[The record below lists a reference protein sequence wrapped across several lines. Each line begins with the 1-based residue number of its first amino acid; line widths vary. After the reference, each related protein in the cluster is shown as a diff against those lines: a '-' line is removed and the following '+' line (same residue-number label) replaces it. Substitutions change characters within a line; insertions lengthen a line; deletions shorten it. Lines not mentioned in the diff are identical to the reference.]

1 MANNDGVLHSKQ
13 PYKPLGLP
21 RYTSSILPAE
31 CQFIRRVSTAS
42 PHRICT
48 TTEREGRLFFVSGRK
63 VFHLPTRKR
72 HFREIQWYDTNGGN
86 LIKTQRSRKPVS
98 SYRISAEG
106 TRQLKEL
113 AQSMER
119 SESNVIEIALD
130 RMFREEVRFRYEN
143 TQDRTGSDQAISV
156 KEHKER
162 E

>member
-1 MANNDGVLHSKQ
+1 M
-13 PYKPLGLP
+13 
-21 RYTSSILPAE
+21 
-31 CQFIRRVSTAS
+31 
-42 PHRICT
+42 
-48 TTEREGRLFFVSGRK
+48 
-63 VFHLPTRKR
+63 
-72 HFREIQWYDTNGGN
+72 
-86 LIKTQRSRKPVS
+86 IKTQRSRKPVS